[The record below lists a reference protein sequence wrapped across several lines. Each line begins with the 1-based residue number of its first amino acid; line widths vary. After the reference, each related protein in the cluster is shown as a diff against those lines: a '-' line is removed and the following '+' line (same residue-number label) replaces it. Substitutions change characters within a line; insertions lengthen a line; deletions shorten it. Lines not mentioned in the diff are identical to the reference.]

1 VPRIIEH
8 SLPRRPLQQAA
19 ERLLAA
25 VDESPAPLTAAQ
37 PGSAPASEGDSAAP
51 ASPLPAADV
60 EDFQAVVAYLRP
72 SLAARGLSLAQ
83 ALGFLLEEREG

>member
-1 VPRIIEH
+1 
-8 SLPRRPLQQAA
+8 LLRPSQV
-19 ERLLAA
+19 R
-25 VDESPAPLTAAQ
+25 
-37 PGSAPASEGDSAAP
+37 PASEGDSAAP
-51 ASPLPAADV
+51 ASPPLPAADV